1 MYVYT
6 HTHTYIYHD
15 LFIRRWTL
23 RLFHILAVVHSAA
36 VNMRVQIFLEGTDFI
51 SFGYIPRRG
60 VRLTKNSNLAKVLLS
75 IYEVPETNL
84 GVLHTLPFFF
94 PKNNVMKE
102 KTHPHLTDKK
112 SGSVQLTCP
121 RTRI

>member
-94 PKNNVMKE
+94 PINVIKVT
-102 KTHPHLTDKK
+102 K
-112 SGSVQLTCP
+112 
-121 RTRI
+121 